1 MACREADD
9 EVLYY
14 SSKQAF
20 DEVLNALDSEKFERS
35 LVENLKFIR
44 NEVYRQ
50 MDVTLVLTKAQKG
63 DKDRKSALEI
73 EIGIALN
80 VLQ

>member
-1 MACREADD
+1 M
-9 EVLYY
+9 YY
-14 SSKQAF
+14 STKQAF